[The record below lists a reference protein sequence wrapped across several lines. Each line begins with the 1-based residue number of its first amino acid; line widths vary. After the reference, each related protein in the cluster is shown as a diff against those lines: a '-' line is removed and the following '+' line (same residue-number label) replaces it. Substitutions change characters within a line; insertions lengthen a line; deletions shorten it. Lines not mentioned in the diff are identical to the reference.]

1 MLKQPSIP
9 RERVLIKFH
18 LAGWKAEAQKG
29 WVTGHSQ
36 PVSQGYRSEEIPRQS
51 DCGRKCLPPPP
62 SAHVITTHLAT
73 PPISAQD
80 FELMKHPHHCV
91 SSQQSPKPH
100 VLCLILFLPKPLDNH
115 LHRVEAHPSKRQAP
129 HAQHLGVDKAC

>member
-9 RERVLIKFH
+9 REKVLIKFH

-36 PVSQGYRSEEIPRQS
+36 PASQGYRSEEIPRQS

-80 FELMKHPHHCV
+80 FELMKHPHHLV
-91 SSQQSPKPH
+91 SSQQSPKPSCPLFNS
-100 VLCLILFLPKPLDNH
+100 VSPKATVQTITFIELKLILQNVRLPML
-115 LHRVEAHPSKRQAP
+115 RTWV
-129 HAQHLGVDKAC
+129 